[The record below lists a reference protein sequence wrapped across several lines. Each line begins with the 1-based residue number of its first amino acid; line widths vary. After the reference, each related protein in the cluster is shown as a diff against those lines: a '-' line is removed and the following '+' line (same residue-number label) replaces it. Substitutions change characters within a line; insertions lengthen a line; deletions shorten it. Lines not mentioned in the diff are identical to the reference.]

1 MAEKRITIAVDGYS
15 SCGKSTIAKAL
26 AAKLNYSYVD
36 TGAMYRAVTLF
47 ALNNGLIDGKHLD
60 SQGLIEAL
68 DDIQIEFI
76 YNPELQ
82 YAEILLNGENVEQF
96 IRTMEVNDWVSQV
109 SAVPE
114 VRRQMVLIQQK
125 LGKEKGVVM
134 DGRDIGTTV
143 FPDAELKL
151 FMTADIQIRTQ
162 RRIDELINKKIAAG
176 FDEVKTN
183 LLQRDH
189 DDINRSESPLRKADD
204 AIIIDNSNLTRED
217 QLQKALVLVDQIVY
231 KKKAY

>member
-26 AAKLNYSYVD
+26 AARLNYSYVD
-36 TGAMYRAVTLF
+36 TGAMYRAVTLH
-47 ALNNGLIDGKHLD
+47 ALNNGLIDGKNLD
-60 SQGLIEAL
+60 VAGLIDDL
-68 DDIQIEFI
+68 DELDINFV

-82 YAEILLNGENVEQF
+82 YAEILLNGENVEPY

-114 VRRQMVLIQQK
+114 VRRQMVRIQQQ
-125 LGKEKGVVM
+125 LGKNKGVVM

-151 FMTADIQIRTQ
+151 FMTADIQIRAQ
-162 RRIDELINKKIAAG
+162 RRMEELVSKKIPASI
-176 FDEVKTN
+176 DEVKQN

-204 AIIIDNSNLTRED
+204 AIIIDNSHLTRNE
-217 QLQKALVLVDQIVY
+217 QLDKAMQLVQQIVD
-231 KKKAY
+231 KKK